1 MKILKEGFKKIAIC
15 IVIIYLLLS
24 LLCLD
29 SSNITTVYATSG
41 TVTQEQAGN
50 IIANWAISFY
60 ETQGSLTHY
69 SFSGGRDQAYAI
81 TEAGEYRYYFD
92 CVGWVSFAIHHSL
105 GIGSSS
111 FTYFAIPTSTF
122 NGNDGF
128 YEGFEKIMGEDVI
141 QDNYASY
148 VSKEEIK
155 QNAKAGDI
163 LFKKPRPGEIYG
175 HVLIYIGNGEVIHS
189 CGKGPVSSGPNT
201 NNQKWGLSRDNIDDL
216 SDEFGFVGR
225 ITEEKAAS
233 VDLDNTSEFARSVL
247 NYDKLADLNGV
258 AKNGQYAGTKTLGD
272 WLVENIS
279 EIFDYLL
286 GIITYGVKAVFIGF
300 INIVEKVINAVVEK
314 ITNENQNGEK
324 IEQEQEE
331 EVIPDNSSPPPED
344 YGPMPEETTEETKT
358 KPTLVDVDTVEGPKA
373 TELQDDRITVE
384 EVIFNKIPILDV
396 NIFKINEAGG
406 QQISEESTTGIIRAQ
421 VRKWYVIMSSTAIII
436 MLFMLIYTGIRMAIS
451 TVASEKAQ
459 FKQLLL
465 AWFIGLTVAM
475 FIHFFMVIVLFINE
489 SLLNVIFN
497 NSNTTIESELSL
509 YDTIRTKA
517 YSVKISEGFTAT
529 IMYAF
534 LVYILIRYIG
544 MYTKRYLIVNILAIL
559 APLIGIKYAFDK
571 AKSGK
576 SNAISGWMYEF
587 ALNVLVQT
595 VHAILYIMLI
605 GMAVKLSSKSLS
617 GFAVSLVLLNFI
629 IKADNIV
636 MRIFNFKRA
645 GMVGEIVEDGFGFG
659 VFAAVFGVGKGIA
672 KTTSNITTKAKT
684 KFKNDFSWFM
694 DTFQPRGMDYEKF
707 EKWFTNKTDN
717 IQGGFFGA
725 IDKHI
730 TKGSVNE
737 ISARAMLGGGNEK
750 MNKALRKQIKA
761 SHDLKMEQFKRS
773 LDFAKS
779 TTIGLA
785 KVGVAIPAM
794 IADPKVGVNTL
805 VSGIKDINKYKI
817 KGSRSDKKYI
827 KNKIKKNEIEMKK
840 NVAKYKRDKAAY
852 INSEYTYRQN
862 RAILTQELDGLKN
875 DATYK
880 DAVKE
885 LAKAKRSG
893 DINKQQAYE
902 QLVKDYNDDIAV
914 KENQIT
920 DLDNAR
926 KTQLDQLTELRNK
939 IKVVKMGVEKYGKP
953 IGVGL
958 FGPAYLA
965 MESVAKQAQYGVDK
979 QGEKIEKQDKKL
991 KMAVQAKE
999 LTNQIENKYKKVI
1012 SNSSMD
1018 KSDLDKILRKTTN
1031 EILKNDIDRSVI
1043 KSASSIVAYGA
1054 KDGKIGKAEVE
1065 QTLNKMK
1072 NKINN
1077 ERKETAERI
1086 VSRLGNQDKGKAI
1099 SRVEKLVHNSN
1110 NTNLETSKKEKLE
1123 RIIKDYKKG
1132 NKTADE
1138 ATKLIENEFVEKRVK
1153 VNSDGTLG
1161 EEKVI
1166 KYGEYKVTNELK
1178 QSVEKQ
1184 VEKAEKKNNSKLSS
1198 SDFTDAIIEGM
1209 SNNKIENDIKD
1220 TAIKNIT
1227 ETLKDKFKD
1236 NIDRKVIESASVMSA
1251 NKAKDGKLGKDEV
1264 KQTLDKM
1271 KDKIN
1276 N

>member
-50 IIANWAISFY
+50 IIANWAISFF
-60 ETQGSLTHY
+60 ESQGSLTRY
-69 SFSGGRDQAYAI
+69 NYNSGRDEAYAI
-81 TEAGEYRYYFD
+81 TKPGEYIYNFE

-105 GIGSSS
+105 NLSPGTFTCFGVPPGGSNNAR
-111 FTYFAIPTSTF
+111 FD
-122 NGNDGF
+122 N
-128 YEGFEKIMGEDVI
+128 GFEQIAGDVTNPNISLDKQELSKIL
-141 QDNYASY
+141 
-148 VSKEEIK
+148 KP
-155 QNAKAGDI
+155 GDI
-163 LFKKPRPGEIYG
+163 LVKNGR
-175 HVLIYIGNGEVIHS
+175 HVLLYVGNDEVIH
-189 CGKGPVSSGPNT
+189 CAGGGPVRYGKNA
-201 NNQKWGLSRDNIDDL
+201 NNQGWGLQRDNIFDYPH
-216 SDEFGFVGR
+216 GFCAVGR
-225 ITEEKAAS
+225 ITEETAAT
-233 VDLDNTSEFARSVL
+233 VDLDNISEFARSVL

-286 GIITYGVKAVFIGF
+286 GIITYGIKAVFIGF

-331 EVIPDNSSPPPED
+331 EVIPDDSGPPPEE
-344 YGPMPEETTEETKT
+344 YGPMPEGATEETTEETKT

-406 QQISEESTTGIIRAQ
+406 QRISEESTTGIIRAQ

-475 FIHFFMVIVLFINE
+475 FIHFFMVVVLFINE

-497 NSNTTIESELSL
+497 NSNTTIESEVSL

-605 GMAVKLSSKSLS
+605 GMAVKLSTKSLS

-659 VFAAVFGVGKGIA
+659 VFTAVFGFGKGIA
-672 KTTSNITTKAKT
+672 KTTSNITTKAKA

-694 DTFQPRGMDYEKF
+694 NTFQPRGMDYEKF

-717 IQGGFFGA
+717 MQGSFFGA

-730 TKGSVNE
+730 TKGSVNQ
-737 ISARAMLGGGNEK
+737 ISARAMLGGDNEK

-805 VSGIKDINKYKI
+805 VSGINDINKYKI

-840 NVAKYKRDKAAY
+840 NAAKYKRDKAAY

-862 RAILTQELDGLKN
+862 RALLTQELDGLKN

-902 QLVKDYNDDIAV
+902 QLVKDFEDDIAV

-920 DLDNAR
+920 DLDDAR

-939 IKVVKMGVEKYGKP
+939 IKVVKMGVEKYGRP

-958 FGPAYLA
+958 FGPTYLA

-999 LTNQIENKYKKVI
+999 LTNQIENKYKEII

-1031 EILKNDIDRSVI
+1031 EILKDDIDRSVV
-1043 KSASSIVAYGA
+1043 KFASSTVAYGA
-1054 KDGKIGKAEVE
+1054 KDGKIGKDEVE

-1072 NKINN
+1072 DKINN

-1086 VSRLGNQDKGKAI
+1086 VSRLGNQDKGKAL
-1099 SRVEKLVHNSN
+1099 SNVEKLVHNSN
-1110 NTNLETSKKEKLE
+1110 STNLDTSKKEKLE
-1123 RIIKDYKKG
+1123 RIFKDYKKG
-1132 NKTADE
+1132 NKTAEE
-1138 ATKLIENEFVEKRVK
+1138 ATKLIENELVEKRVK

-1184 VEKAEKKNNSKLSS
+1184 VEKVEKKKNSKLSS

-1209 SNNKIENDIKD
+1209 TNNKFENGIKNSK
-1220 TAIKNIT
+1220 AIKGIT
-1227 ETLKDKFKD
+1227 ETD
-1236 NIDRKVIESASVMSA
+1236 
-1251 NKAKDGKLGKDEV
+1251 
-1264 KQTLDKM
+1264 TLDRVTELM
-1271 KDKIN
+1271 KEIEKYNRLNKKAAEKNVSIPNTKIVFGEIRRKK
-1276 N
+1276 

>member
-15 IVIIYLLLS
+15 IIIIYLLLS

-60 ETQGSLTHY
+60 EAYGSRTAY
-69 SFSGGRDQAYAI
+69 DWSSRREISYKGVTTSGITSTKGTAYTDCYAM
-81 TEAGEYRYYFD
+81 D
-92 CVGWVSFAIHHSL
+92 CVGWISFAIHNSVN
-105 GIGSSS
+105 IGEKS
-111 FTYFAIPTSTF
+111 FSYFAVPPGNNSTGYGSGFKEIAGNYHNSSLVISKDELSSVLRPGDVMFTSTVSNQHVVLYVGNDEIIHAWGNIPT
-122 NGNDGF
+122 
-128 YEGFEKIMGEDVI
+128 
-141 QDNYASY
+141 
-148 VSKEEIK
+148 
-155 QNAKAGDI
+155 
-163 LFKKPRPGEIYG
+163 LR
-175 HVLIYIGNGEVIHS
+175 
-189 CGKGPVSSGPNT
+189 
-201 NNQKWGLSRDNIDDL
+201 RDSVDK
-216 SDEFGFVGR
+216 FGYCSVGR
-225 ITEEKAAS
+225 ITEETAAT
-233 VDLDNTSEFARSVL
+233 VDLDNISEFARSVL

-286 GIITYGVKAVFIGF
+286 GIITYGIKAVFIGF

-324 IEQEQEE
+324 IENEE
-331 EVIPDNSSPPPED
+331 ETEANPEN
-344 YGPMPEETTEETKT
+344 YGPMPEEATEETTEETKT

-406 QQISEESTTGIIRAQ
+406 QRISEESTTGIIRAQ

-475 FIHFFMVIVLFINE
+475 FIHFFMVVVLFINE

-544 MYTKRYLIVNILAIL
+544 MYAKRYLIVNILAIL

-617 GFAVSLVLLNFI
+617 GFAISLVLLNFI

-659 VFAAVFGVGKGIA
+659 VFAAVFGFGKGIA

-862 RAILTQELDGLKN
+862 RALLTQELDGLKN

-902 QLVKDYNDDIAV
+902 QLVKDFNDDIVA
-914 KENQIT
+914 KQNQIT

-926 KTQLDQLTELRNK
+926 KTQLDQLKELRNK
-939 IKVVKMGVEKYGKP
+939 IKVVKMGVEKYGRP

-958 FGPAYLA
+958 FGPTYLA

-1072 NKINN
+1072 DKINN

-1184 VEKAEKKNNSKLSS
+1184 VEKVEKKKNSKLSS

-1209 SNNKIENDIKD
+1209 TNNKFENGIKNSK
-1220 TAIKNIT
+1220 AIKGIT
-1227 ETLKDKFKD
+1227 ETD
-1236 NIDRKVIESASVMSA
+1236 
-1251 NKAKDGKLGKDEV
+1251 
-1264 KQTLDKM
+1264 TLDRVTELM
-1271 KDKIN
+1271 KEIEKYNRLNKKAAEKNVSIPNTKIVFGEIRRKK
-1276 N
+1276 